1 MVCLFCLSLS
11 TFLLLLLLLHLHVV
25 AGWIPKLTMRKTS
38 SLPAEWS
45 ADEWVRNVCEQ
56 ALTQGLTPLLYFF
69 VFLEFEFVDEGD
81 RHKGPRDNLP
91 SRLVVVVVVV

>member
-1 MVCLFCLSLS
+1 LSLS
-11 TFLLLLLLLHLHVV
+11 TFLLLLLLHVV

-81 RHKGPRDNLP
+81 RHKGPWDNLP

>member
-1 MVCLFCLSLS
+1 MVCLFRLSLS
-11 TFLLLLLLLHLHVV
+11 TFLLLLLLHVV

-81 RHKGPRDNLP
+81 RHKGPWDNLP